1 MKITEEMI
9 EAFGDEWKKALEFE
23 EVLGNDR
30 WFIPAGYKRKRS
42 LEAVLPLIEAAL
54 REEIAAEIEAARE
67 ARKGENDYPYGRGWL
82 MAMRNAARITRKDA
96 S

>member
-9 EAFGDEWKKALEFE
+9 EAFGDEWKMALEFE
-23 EVLGNDR
+23 EALGNDR
-30 WFIPAGYKRKRS
+30 WFVPVGYKRKRA

-54 REEIAAEIEAARE
+54 REEIAAEIEAAIPNNPS
-67 ARKGENDYPYGRGWL
+67 GLPYRDGIYAG
-82 MAMRNAARITRKDA
+82 MTSAARITRKDA